1 MKRKTFVIYVKNEPV
16 EVSEKVYRTYWQSIE
31 KERYLSKKI
40 RETWIYL
47 DHLFDE
53 YENNSL
59 EYSLLEDLNPTA
71 NEAIKNELIE
81 IMLNEVKKLPQD
93 EQDLLYSFY
102 FEGNTHTD
110 YGKRVGLT
118 PQAISLKHRVI
129 IEKLRKTLDF

>member
-16 EVSEKVYRTYWQSIE
+16 EVSEKVYRAYWQSIE

-40 RETWIYL
+40 RQTWIYL

-71 NEAIKNELIE
+71 NDALKIEMIE
-81 IMLNEVKKLPQD
+81 IMLQEIKKLPIH
-93 EQDLLYSFY
+93 EQELINALY
-102 FEGNTHTD
+102 FEDISQREYARRTRQHQSTISKQHAIILKKLK
-110 YGKRVGLT
+110 KRM
-118 PQAISLKHRVI
+118 K
-129 IEKLRKTLDF
+129 

>member
-81 IMLNEVKKLPQD
+81 IMLNEVKKLLQD

>member
-59 EYSLLEDLNPTA
+59 EYSLLEDMNPTA
-71 NEAIKNELIE
+71 SGALKIEMIE
-81 IMLNEVKKLPQD
+81 IMLQEVKKLPIS
-93 EQDLLYSFY
+93 EQELIKALY
-102 FEGNTHTD
+102 FEDVSQREYARRTNQHQSTISKQHAIILKKLK
-110 YGKRVGLT
+110 KRM
-118 PQAISLKHRVI
+118 K
-129 IEKLRKTLDF
+129 

>member
-16 EVSEKVYRTYWQSIE
+16 EVSEIVYRTYWQSIE

-59 EYSLLEDLNPTA
+59 EYSLLEDMNPTA
-71 NEAIKNELIE
+71 SGALKIEMIE
-81 IMLNEVKKLPQD
+81 IMLQEVKKLPIS
-93 EQDLLYSFY
+93 EQELIKALY
-102 FEGNTHTD
+102 FEDVSQREYARRTNQHQSTISKQHAIILKKLK
-110 YGKRVGLT
+110 KRM
-118 PQAISLKHRVI
+118 K
-129 IEKLRKTLDF
+129 

>member
-16 EVSEKVYRTYWQSIE
+16 EVSEEVYRTYWHSIE

-59 EYSLLEDLNPTA
+59 EYSLLEDMNPTA
-71 NEAIKNELIE
+71 SGALKIEMIE
-81 IMLNEVKKLPQD
+81 IMLQEVEKLPISEQELIKALYFEDVSQREYARRTNQHQSTISKQHAIILKKLK
-93 EQDLLYSFY
+93 
-102 FEGNTHTD
+102 
-110 YGKRVGLT
+110 KRM
-118 PQAISLKHRVI
+118 K
-129 IEKLRKTLDF
+129 